1 MRQIGKLL
9 TRQCGVCELIY
20 FGICAEEIMKKAL
33 IIGGAGFVGKYL
45 ADYLVGECGYQ
56 VCSTKMKQEVLE
68 DVSYEVVDMDLL
80 VKGEVEHVLEKCAPD
95 YIFHLAAQSS
105 VAVSWSNPQLTV
117 DVNIKGTLNLLEVLR
132 ETGCQARVLLIGS
145 GEEYGRIDP
154 DAVPITEETVL
165 RPGNIYAATKGC
177 QNMLGSIYARAY
189 DLNLVMVRAFNHVG
203 PGQSPQFVVSD
214 FCKQVVE
221 VEKGLREPVIH
232 VGNLKAKRDFT
243 DVRDVVAA
251 YECLVR
257 QGASG
262 ETYNVG
268 AGNAYSIQEI
278 LDQIIEISGQK
289 IQVEVEAERLRPIDV
304 PVISADITKITEQ
317 TDWKRKISLKQTLQ
331 DTLDYWREC
340 LA

>member
-1 MRQIGKLL
+1 
-9 TRQCGVCELIY
+9 
-20 FGICAEEIMKKAL
+20 MKKAL

-45 ADYLVGECGYQ
+45 ADYLVEQCGYQ
-56 VCSTKMKQEVLE
+56 VRSTKMEQENLIPVNYDVVNMNLLIKEEIEKVLA
-68 DVSYEVVDMDLL
+68 DY
-80 VKGEVEHVLEKCAPD
+80 APD
-95 YIFHLAAQSS
+95 CIFHLAAQSS

-132 ETGCQARVLLIGS
+132 DISFAGKVLLIGS
-145 GEEYGRIDP
+145 GEEYGRIHENE
-154 DAVPITEETVL
+154 VPITEDTVL

-177 QNMLGSIYARAY
+177 QNMLGSIYAKAY
-189 DLNLVMVRAFNHVG
+189 QLQLVMVRAFNHVG

-251 YECLVR
+251 YECLIRDGV
-257 QGASG
+257 SG

-278 LDQIIEISGQK
+278 LDQIIALSGQE
-289 IQVEVEAERLRPIDV
+289 IQVQVEAERLRPIDV
-304 PVISADITKITEQ
+304 PIISADVTKISQ
-317 TDWKRKISLKQTLQ
+317 HTDWKRKITLEQTLQ
-331 DTLDYWREC
+331 DTLEYWREQ
-340 LA
+340 LS

>member
-1 MRQIGKLL
+1 
-9 TRQCGVCELIY
+9 
-20 FGICAEEIMKKAL
+20 MKKAL

-45 ADYLVGECGYQ
+45 AEYLVGECGYS
-56 VCSTKMKQEVLE
+56 VVSTKMKNEVLD
-68 DVSYEVVDMDLL
+68 DVDYEVVDMNLL
-80 VKGEVEHVLEKCAPD
+80 EKAEVENVLRECNPD

-117 DVNIKGTLNLLEVLR
+117 DVNIKGTLNLLDVCKEM
-132 ETGCQARVLLIGS
+132 EYKGNVLLIGS

-154 DAVPITEETVL
+154 DQVPIKEDTVL

-177 QNMLGSIYARAY
+177 QNMLATIYAQAY
-189 DLNLVMVRAFNHVG
+189 NLNLIMVRAFNHVG
-203 PGQSPQFVVSD
+203 PRQSPQFVVAD

-257 QGASG
+257 QGKAG

-268 AGNAYSIQEI
+268 AGNAYEIQEI
-278 LDQIIEISGQK
+278 LDKIIELSGK
-289 IQVEVEAERLRPIDV
+289 DIKVEVEKERLRPIDV
-304 PVISADITKITEQ
+304 PIISADITKITEQ
-317 TDWKRKISLKQTLQ
+317 TDWKRKISLEQTLM
-331 DTLDYWREC
+331 DTLDYWRENIE
-340 LA
+340 A

>member
-1 MRQIGKLL
+1 
-9 TRQCGVCELIY
+9 
-20 FGICAEEIMKKAL
+20 MKKAL

-45 ADYLVGECGYQ
+45 AEYLVGDCGYT
-56 VCSTKMKQEVLE
+56 VVSTKMKNEVL
-68 DVSYEVVDMDLL
+68 DADGYEVVDMNLL
-80 VKGEVEHVLEKCAPD
+80 VKEEVEAVLRESNPD
-95 YIFHLAAQSS
+95 YVFHLAAQSS

-117 DVNIKGTLNLLEVLR
+117 DVNIKGTLNLLDVCKEI
-132 ETGCQARVLLIGS
+132 EYKGNVLLIGS

-154 DAVPITEETVL
+154 DQVPITEDTVL

-177 QNMLGSIYARAY
+177 QNMLATIYAKAY
-189 DLNLVMVRAFNHVG
+189 NLNLIMVRAFNHVG
-203 PGQSPQFVVSD
+203 PRQSPQFVVAD

-257 QGASG
+257 QGKAG

-268 AGNAYSIQEI
+268 AGNAYEIQEI
-278 LDQIIEISGQK
+278 LDKIIALSGK
-289 IQVEVEAERLRPIDV
+289 DIKVEVEKERLRPIDV
-304 PVISADITKITEQ
+304 PIISADITKITEQ
-317 TDWKRKISLKQTLQ
+317 TDWERKISLEQTLI
-331 DTLDYWREC
+331 DTLDYWRENIE
-340 LA
+340 A